1 MTYKILKATS
11 QELKTLDQAITD
23 FNIQVSP
30 ELPRAEIHRL
40 DFSVKSENGELLGGI
55 QAYWVNWGILHM
67 LNSFTYS
74 KPTAIKELPLLC

>member
-23 FNIQVSP
+23 FNIQVAS

-40 DFSVKSENGELLGGI
+40 GFSVKSE
-55 QAYWVNWGILHM
+55 
-67 LNSFTYS
+67 
-74 KPTAIKELPLLC
+74 KEL